1 MSQRTPYYRYDQYC
15 LPLPAT
21 FRCQHCR
28 YTSTGEPPVCQPC
41 RERTVIDYR
50 AMGDRQKPTR
60 QAYVKLADVE
70 YLASLYDQSRERC
83 AP

>member
-15 LPLPAT
+15 LPLPAA
-21 FRCQHCR
+21 FRCQHCS

-41 RERTVIDYR
+41 RERTVIDHR

-70 YLASLYDQSRERC
+70 YLASLHDHSRERR